1 ATADKDLGMVASKT
15 AGKAAQEAANEEGK
29 AVTVRHP
36 VTDKVIAKVLPKAP
50 KAKAAPKANGK
61 AKAKA
66 NGKAKAA
73 PKAKVAAKPKAERK
87 PAGMVKKSLKLT
99 SRKDGVSPAELNK
112 VTEWKG
118 APWKWLFSNPKGNG
132 YCDRWGYK
140 FKVTRTDDGE
150 TRYCVTPK

>member
-1 ATADKDLGMVASKT
+1 MNTVLLATADNDLGMVPAKT
-15 AGKAAQEAANEEGK
+15 AGKAAQKAANEEGK

-36 VTDKVIAKVLPKAP
+36 VTDKVIAKVLPKKGT
-50 KAKAAPKANGK
+50 KA

-66 NGKAKAA
+66 TK
-73 PKAKVAAKPKAERK
+73 AAKPKADRK
-87 PAGMVKKSLKLT
+87 PSGMVEKILKLA
-99 SRKDGVSPAELNK
+99 SRPDGVSPAELNK
-112 VTEWKG
+112 LTSWKG

-150 TRYCVTPK
+150 TRYCVTVK